1 MNQNMKSSSSLT
13 NITFNTIKQMN
24 EISKFIYNDKDENPN
39 QNVMLIPPVE
49 NKAQIPLEYINE
61 IWIGLI
67 ERESANNYNY
77 DSIVSIQKDINSR
90 MRAILVD
97 WLISVHS
104 QFHLKQPTLFLT
116 VNIID
121 RYISNKEIL
130 RSRFQL
136 LGITSLFI
144 ACKYEEICFP
154 HISYFVEFTA
164 KTYTKTEILEMESDI
179 LNTLTFELNL
189 PSSINFFE
197 ILSLIYEFN
206 KEEYKFGSF
215 LLELYLL
222 DVACNKYLQ
231 SHVAL
236 SVSYILLKK
245 RKDELWFSDVNNTN
259 MKFIRDNIDII
270 KKCVQEIKR
279 NLDNNIKIKYTAV
292 FEKYSM

>member
-1 MNQNMKSSSSLT
+1 MNSSSSLT
-13 NITFNTIKQMN
+13 NITLNKLNQMN
-24 EISKFIYNDKDENPN
+24 QISKFIYNDKDENPN
-39 QNVMLIPPVE
+39 QNLMIIPPVE
-49 NKAQIPLEYINE
+49 NNAQIPLEYINE
-61 IWIGLI
+61 IWVSLI
-67 ERESANNYNY
+67 ERESSNTYNY
-77 DSIVSIQKDINSR
+77 DAILSIQKDINSR
-90 MRAILVD
+90 MRTILVD

-104 QFHLKQPTLFLT
+104 QFHLKQSTLFLT

-121 RYISNKEIL
+121 RYISKKEIL

-144 ACKYEEICFP
+144 ACKYEEIGFP

-179 LNTLTFELNL
+179 LNILNFELNL
-189 PSSINFFE
+189 PSSINFYE

-206 KEEYKFGSF
+206 KEEYKQGSF

-222 DVACNKYLQ
+222 DATCNKYLQ
-231 SHVAL
+231 SHIAL

-245 RKDELWFSDVNNTN
+245 RNDEIWFNDVNNTN
-259 MKFIRDNIDII
+259 MKFIRDNIKII
-270 KKCVQEIKR
+270 KECVQEIKR